1 MKPISIFYGSTSG
14 KTKKIAENIKTNL
27 KSDLVEIYDVKHAKI
42 EDVEKHENIILGTST
57 WGKGILQSD
66 FEKFLNGILK
76 HANLKGKKIA
86 IFGTG
91 DSSIYPES
99 FADSIGIIF
108 EALEGK
114 GAIFVG
120 EVSTDGY
127 QFESSLS
134 IFGDKFIG
142 LPIDDDSDEDQNK
155 YRMEIWTELLK
166 SDLS

>member
-14 KTKKIAENIKTNL
+14 KTKKVAENIKTNL
-27 KSDLVEIYDVKHAKI
+27 ESDLVEIYDVKYAKI
-42 EDVEKHENIILGTST
+42 EDVEKQENIILGTST
-57 WGKGILQSD
+57 WGKGKLQSD
-66 FEKFLNGILK
+66 FEKFLNNILK

-114 GAIFVG
+114 GATFVG
-120 EVSTDGY
+120 EVSTEGY
-127 QFESSLS
+127 HFESSLS
-134 IFGDKFIG
+134 IFEDKFIG
-142 LPIDDDSDEDQNK
+142 LPIDDDSDEDQNNF
-155 YRMEIWTELLK
+155 RMAIWADLLK
-166 SDLS
+166 SNLG

>member
-27 KSDLVEIYDVKHAKI
+27 KSDFVEIYDVKYAKI
-42 EDVEKHENIILGTST
+42 EDVEKQENIILGTST
-57 WGKGILQSD
+57 WGKGLLQSD
-66 FEKFLNGILK
+66 FKKFLNNILK
-76 HANLKGKKIA
+76 QANLKGKKIA

-91 DSSIYPES
+91 DSSAYPES

-114 GAIFVG
+114 GATFVG

-142 LPIDDDSDEDQNK
+142 LPIDDDSDEEQNK
-155 YRMEIWTELLK
+155 YRMTIWTELLK